1 MFECVCMSATVLF
14 HYIAAPVLPGSDPR
28 RFRHPSGLGVRWRT
42 EEEAGVRGV
51 CVEGRGLDLLV
62 TINIK
67 LLYKA
72 PVDNIKGPAEQ
83 NKQSGFIK
91 KGLGGVGRRQR

>member
-1 MFECVCMSATVLF
+1 MSATVLF

-28 RFRHPSGLGVRWRT
+28 RFRHPSGLGVSWRT
-42 EEEAGVRGV
+42 EEEAGV
-51 CVEGRGLDLLV
+51 RGLDLLV

-72 PVDNIKGPAEQ
+72 SVDNIKGPAEQ

>member
-1 MFECVCMSATVLF
+1 MSATVLF

-28 RFRHPSGLGVRWRT
+28 HFRHPSGLGVRWRT